1 MVNKTTEY
9 TRNIFKTTLVDFI
22 IALERSVR
30 TYSAIGS
37 SSIAVVYLFNAQMT
51 LGCNSICNSISSSG
65 F

>member
-30 TYSAIGS
+30 TYSAIAALLQLCIFS
-37 SSIAVVYLFNAQMT
+37 MLR
-51 LGCNSICNSISSSG
+51 
-65 F
+65 